1 MTREPQSRSRN
12 HILSARTAEARSQE
26 MERWRRRSGAIR
38 FWRRALPVVIGV
50 IALVLVAWIGGRSL
64 FIKATAPKP
73 PQETGLRM
81 LNPRFYG
88 RDSSNNAFVL
98 GAAEASRDGATG
110 KSVALAAP
118 NLTMDVGSPRP
129 TTVQAMQG
137 VYREDQ
143 RQLTLT
149 GKVQLN
155 SGGYVFHTPNAT
167 VDTSKGSVYGK
178 SGVKG
183 QGPAGEVTAQSFNV
197 YNRGQR
203 VIMKGD
209 VHARIVQ

>member
-1 MTREPQSRSRN
+1 
-12 HILSARTAEARSQE
+12 

-38 FWRRALPVVIGV
+38 FWRRALPVLIGV
-50 IALVLVAWIGGRSL
+50 IAVVLVAWIGGRSL

-88 RDSSNNAFVL
+88 RDSANNAFVL
-98 GAAEASRDGATG
+98 GAAEASRDDATG

-129 TTVQAMQG
+129 TTVQASKG

-178 SGVKG
+178 AGVKG
-183 QGPAGEVTAQSFNV
+183 QGPLGEVTAQSFNV